1 MRNHW
6 RCFYANICLPF
17 VKKYGTLC
25 HMGKKGKHMINV
37 QIQIRKMDDM
47 IISKVFGFSD
57 NKNTYNVSKEF
68 ANRGKAKEYLQSLID
83 NGIVSQDLFD
93 TFRGIK
99 SMFEDA
105 IVFVENGEEDYTTAV
120 DKETWIKIWIE

>member
-1 MRNHW
+1 
-6 RCFYANICLPF
+6 
-17 VKKYGTLC
+17 
-25 HMGKKGKHMINV
+25 
-37 QIQIRKMDDM
+37 MDDM

-57 NKNTYNVSKEF
+57 NENTYNVDKEF
-68 ANRGKAKEYLQSLID
+68 TNREKAKEYLQALID

-99 SMFEDA
+99 VMFEDA
-105 IVFVENGEEDYTTAV
+105 IAFVENGEEDYTTAV

>member
-1 MRNHW
+1 
-6 RCFYANICLPF
+6 
-17 VKKYGTLC
+17 
-25 HMGKKGKHMINV
+25 MINV

-57 NKNTYNVSKEF
+57 NENTYNVDKEF
-68 ANRGKAKEYLQSLID
+68 ANKEKAKEYLQALID

-105 IVFVENGEEDYTTAV
+105 IAFVENGEEDYTTAV

>member
-1 MRNHW
+1 
-6 RCFYANICLPF
+6 
-17 VKKYGTLC
+17 
-25 HMGKKGKHMINV
+25 MINV

-47 IISKVFGFSD
+47 IISKVFGFLD
-57 NKNTYNVSKEF
+57 NGNTYSVDKEF
-68 ANRGKAKEYLQSLID
+68 ANREKVKEYLQSLLND
-83 NGIVSQDLFD
+83 GIISQDLFD

-105 IVFVENGEEDYTTAV
+105 IVENGEEDYTTAV

>member
-1 MRNHW
+1 
-6 RCFYANICLPF
+6 
-17 VKKYGTLC
+17 
-25 HMGKKGKHMINV
+25 MINV

-57 NKNTYNVSKEF
+57 NGNTYNIDKEF
-68 ANRGKAKEYLQSLID
+68 ANREKAREYLQSLID
-83 NGIVSQDLFD
+83 DGIVSQDLFD

-105 IVFVENGEEDYTTAV
+105 IAFVENGEEDYTTAV

>member
-1 MRNHW
+1 
-6 RCFYANICLPF
+6 
-17 VKKYGTLC
+17 
-25 HMGKKGKHMINV
+25 MINV

-47 IISKVFGFSD
+47 IISKVFGFLD
-57 NKNTYNVSKEF
+57 NGNTYSVDKEF
-68 ANRGKAKEYLQSLID
+68 ANREKVKEYLQSLLND
-83 NGIVSQDLFD
+83 GIISQDLFD

-105 IVFVENGEEDYTTAV
+105 IAFVENGEEDYTTAV